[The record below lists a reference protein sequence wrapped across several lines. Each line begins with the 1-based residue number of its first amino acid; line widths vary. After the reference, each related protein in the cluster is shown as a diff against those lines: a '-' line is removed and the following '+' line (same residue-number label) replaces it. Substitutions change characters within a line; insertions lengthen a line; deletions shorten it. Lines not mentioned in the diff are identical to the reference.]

1 MLLKKLYKTATATC
15 NRLNFDRS
23 PQPPAINGDED
34 INLMHNDKTH
44 RFLSQHIKIK
54 YSAILFS

>member
-23 PQPPAINGDED
+23 PAINGDED